1 MKYVLSLIAVA
12 LALSSDAQT
21 SKLTPPK
28 IFFNC
33 QEARCYTDYLRA
45 ELGYFNIVRDQGE
58 ASVQIFITDQT
69 NASGGRLYE
78 LNFMGQLDRIGENKL
93 ITFTTKTDDTPD
105 IERSKILEN
114 VQKGLY
120 HYIAD
125 TELEK
130 DVKIVFPKQR
140 RESDKSTEKVDKWN
154 NWIFGIGADGR
165 FEGESNRKAVRTDGF
180 FRGGRTTDESKF
192 SFNTYYNQ
200 RTNSVTVDSV
210 ENKVLV
216 QSYGFNSLYVKTF
229 SKNWSVGGLV
239 KGYHSIFQNIQ
250 FSNSFAPAIE
260 YSVYPVDEF
269 NKRQL
274 RWIYQAGVRKLDYIE
289 TTIFDKI
296 EETLPYQQLTGI
308 MGLTQPWGNFSA
320 EMNGYQYL
328 HDLAKYRISLELELR
343 LRVAEGLFLRFYGN
357 GSQIKNQISLAKA
370 TSDTSEI
377 LLGGSQ
383 LPTTLDYFTSFGFN
397 YTFGSMNN
405 SIVNPRFSGVN

>member
-1 MKYVLSLIAVA
+1 MKYVLSLIALV
-12 LALSSDAQT
+12 LVFPSVAQT
-21 SKLTPPK
+21 VKVAPPK

-45 ELGYFNIVRDQGE
+45 ELGYFDIVRDQAE
-58 ASVQIFITDQT
+58 AAVQILITDQT
-69 NASGGRLYE
+69 NASGGRSYQ
-78 LNFMGQLDRIGENKL
+78 LNFIGQLDRKGDDKL

-105 IERSKILEN
+105 NERSKILKN
-114 VQKGLY
+114 VQNGLY
-120 HYIAD
+120 HYIAN
-125 TELEK
+125 TELAK
-130 DVKIVFPKQR
+130 DVTVVFPKQR
-140 RESDKSTEKVDKWN
+140 SEAGKNSEEIDKWN
-154 NWIFGIGADGR
+154 NWIFEVGADGR

-180 FRGGRTTDESKF
+180 VRGGRTTEESKF

-216 QSYGFNSLYVKTF
+216 QSYGFNSLYVKSF

-239 KGYHSIFQNIQ
+239 QGYHSIFQNIQ
-250 FSNSFAPAIE
+250 FSNSLAPAIE
-260 YSVYPVDEF
+260 YSVYPVEEF

-289 TTIFDKI
+289 TTVFDKI

-328 HDLAKYRISLELELR
+328 HDLSKYRISLELELR

-370 TSDTSEI
+370 ASNTSEI

-383 LPTTLDYFTSFGFN
+383 LPTTIDYFTSFGFN